1 MAINFPSNPNVNDT
15 HVVGSTIWTWD
26 GSSWNGVSHDP
37 IEIATLTY
45 PSVDG
50 TAGQLLITDGAGNL
64 SFGNLSP
71 ATLSTVSIDALSD
84 VDITSVAPTDGQV
97 LVWDNASSTFI
108 PGSNAGYSDSS
119 VDTHLNTSAATSNQV
134 LSWDGSDYAWVAA
147 SSGTS
152 GAFSTTYDQVQIETT
167 TPNTDSLNEL
177 WFNPDTATWSKS
189 IQNPTTGAV
198 LDTQVASIGGGGPSI
213 VFPSTTSGTIF
224 FGYGLYSSNGVEVVF
239 TTPLWLVSYSHPS
252 FDAVEIHSYIL
263 EDDTE
268 VVLYPNAPSSY
279 SNNGTDW
286 ATQRV
291 KSLKFTS
298 GYRAN
303 NTNGTLIAA
312 GAPIWDELEQT
323 FDKPIV
329 IDGVIE
335 TSTALTGATGT
346 VVHDTSNSHIFT
358 HSSIAADF
366 TANFT
371 NLSLVANQTTALTLV
386 LTQGATA
393 YIPTAVEIGG
403 TAQTILWQGG
413 SAPSGT
419 ASGTDVVTFSIIYNG
434 SSYTVLGNL
443 ASYS

>member
-1 MAINFPSNPNVNDT
+1 MAINFPSNPSVNDT
-15 HVVGSTIWTWD
+15 HTVGSTVWTWN
-26 GSSWNGVSHDP
+26 GTSWTGMAHDP

-71 ATLSTVSIDALSD
+71 ATLSTVSIGALSD

-108 PGSNAGYSDSS
+108 PGSNAGYSDSA
-119 VDTHLNTSAATSNQV
+119 VDTHLNTSTATSNQV
-134 LSWDGSDYAWVAA
+134 LSWDGADYAWVAA
-147 SSGTS
+147 SSGGS
-152 GAFSTTYDQVQIETT
+152 SAFSTTYDQIQIETT
-167 TPNTDSLNEL
+167 TPSTDSLNEL
-177 WFNPDTATWSKS
+177 WFNPDTATWSKT
-189 IQNPTTGAV
+189 IQNPVTSSV
-198 LDTQVASIGGGGPSI
+198 LNTQVASNTTAGI
-213 VFPSTTSGTIF
+213 FPSTSTGTISWPYGLISGT
-224 FGYGLYSSNGVEVVF
+224 VTF
-239 TTPLWLVSYSHPS
+239 TTPLWLVSYSGPS
-252 FDAVEIHSYIL
+252 FDKVEIASYVL
-263 EDDTE
+263 EDDT
-268 VVLYPNAPSSY
+268 VISTGGVYNY
-279 SNNGTDW
+279 SNSGTEW
-286 ATQRV
+286 ANQRV
-291 KSLKFTS
+291 KSITFTS

-303 NTNGTLIAA
+303 GTTATLTAA

-346 VVHDTSNSHIFT
+346 VVHDTSSSHIFT

-403 TAQTILWQGG
+403 AAQTILWHSG
-413 SAPSGT
+413 SQPTGT

-443 ASYS
+443 SSYS

>member
-108 PGSNAGYSDSS
+108 PGSNAG
-119 VDTHLNTSAATSNQV
+119 
-134 LSWDGSDYAWVAA
+134 

-268 VVLYPNAPSSY
+268 VILYPNAPSSY